1 MECILCGSDIQLG
14 GIVTQGVSAMWIPLS
29 EFEKK
34 GIRKL
39 IYENGKTI
47 GYTDIIWGQTKIPNA
62 YFCPK
67 CNKIIG
73 IFDVSDNP
81 SHFD

>member
-1 MECILCGSDIQLG
+1 MKCILCGSDMQQG
-14 GIVTQGVSAMWIPLS
+14 GIITQGVSAMWVPET

-39 IYENGKTI
+39 IYEKGKKI
-47 GYTDIIWGQTKIPNA
+47 GHANIILNQTKIPNA

-73 IFDVSDNP
+73 IFDVG
-81 SHFD
+81 F